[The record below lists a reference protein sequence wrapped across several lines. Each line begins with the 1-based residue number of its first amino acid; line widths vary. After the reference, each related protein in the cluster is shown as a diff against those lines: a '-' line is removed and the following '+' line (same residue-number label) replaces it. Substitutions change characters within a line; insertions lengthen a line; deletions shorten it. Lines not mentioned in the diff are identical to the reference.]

1 MMITRLMA
9 TASIAGLAL
18 GLAACE
24 PDPIPDPEPAPV
36 PPPATEEAPPEV
48 ETDVEG
54 MAAAHEELL
63 EQAEE
68 AAEETALGEPAGM
81 MPAEEPVAPLG
92 LIEGL
97 SVHCGEAFE
106 GEITSAPDERDADF
120 AGERLVMHVRE
131 CFDDEVRVPFHVG
144 DDHSRTW
151 LITRLDDG
159 RLRLKHDHRYEDG
172 SEHTLTQYGGE
183 SVAPPVSA
191 RVEFPADEFSR
202 ELFVR
207 EDIPVSIDNVW
218 IMEVTDTTFTYTL
231 TRPNR
236 FFEVTF
242 DLTNPVETPP
252 TPWGWEDE
260 D

>member
-9 TASIAGLAL
+9 TASITGLAFV
-18 GLAACE
+18 LAACE

-36 PPPATEEAPPEV
+36 PPPATEQAEPEI
-48 ETDVEG
+48 ETDDGG
-54 MAAAHEELL
+54 MAAAHDALMEE
-63 EQAEE
+63 AEE
-68 AAEETALGEPAGM
+68 AGLAEPGAMEPL
-81 MPAEEPVAPLG
+81 EEPGQALG

-97 SVHCGEAFE
+97 AVSCGQAFE
-106 GEITSAPDERDADF
+106 GQITSAPDERDADF

-151 LITRLDDG
+151 LVTRLEDG

-172 SEHTLTQYGGE
+172 SEHALTQYGGE
-183 SVAPPVSA
+183 SVAPPVGA
-191 RVEFPADEFSR
+191 RVEFPADQFSKDLFER
-202 ELFVR
+202 EG
-207 EDIPVSIDNVW
+207 IPVSMDNVW
-218 IMEVTDTTFTYTL
+218 IMEVTETTFTYTL

-242 DLTNPVETPP
+242 DLTNPVATPP

>member
-9 TASIAGLAL
+9 TSGLAGLVLA
-18 GLAACE
+18 LAACE
-24 PDPIPDPEPAPV
+24 PAPMPDPEPTPV
-36 PPPATEEAPPEV
+36 PPPATDETPPDVQTEV
-48 ETDVEG
+48 QG
-54 MAAAHEELL
+54 LAAAHEALL
-63 EQAEE
+63 EDAEE
-68 AAEETALGEPAGM
+68 STPDATAGM
-81 MPAEEPVAPLG
+81 VPPEEPVAPLG
-92 LIEGL
+92 LIEAL
-97 SVHCGEAFE
+97 SVHCGYAFE
-106 GEITSAPDERDADF
+106 GEITSPPVELDGAF
-120 AGERLVMHVRE
+120 AGQRLVMHVRE
-131 CFDDEVRVPFHVG
+131 CFEDEVRVPFHVG

-159 RLRLKHDHRYEDG
+159 RLRLKHDHRHEDG
-172 SEHTLTQYGGE
+172 SEDTLTQYGGE
-183 SVAPPVSA
+183 SVAPPVSS
-191 RVEFPADEFSR
+191 RVEFPADQFSR
-202 ELFVR
+202 DLFER
-207 EDIPVSIDNVW
+207 EDIPVSMDNVW